1 MKTRDLLLALGCTAA
16 FTACTNNDELN
27 TAIAPEANM
36 RTVTLSVDVNEPA
49 DTRVKYT
56 NEEGTYKFAWLAGD
70 KLNVYY
76 NDGTEEKVA
85 EFIIDPTSI
94 DGKKADFTG
103 ELPGSFTGDVT
114 IAHAGVDFIFNSS
127 NKNLIL
133 SGFNGQTENFE
144 SDLAFRSLL
153 VATAEVTE
161 ASVLPNVKL
170 NHALSYLRL
179 KTNLQVT
186 QDDLQ
191 ISGAEDDPELRFEF
205 DNIPYCVKFSSTGYQ
220 VVETG
225 PAIVGIFVTDGQL
238 DRDCLVPIFVGS
250 EAVSQPLQMKG
261 RLVYGEGDF
270 IVESEV
276 VSQPEFTYEPGKI
289 YVVEASNENWLP
301 VNVQPIAPAAKEPLT
316 IEPVSSDIEITI
328 TNPLVLDIDY
338 RVVNSDNT
346 IDISGYSGDSSF
358 TIPLKAGQRLQLFG
372 DNATYFSN
380 NSFTNIN
387 CSGPSKVYGN
397 IMSLINSDNYSTLM
411 ELPTTDSEGKTV
423 AYTFA
428 GLFLGDTGLTDAS
441 GLLLPATTLTEGCYT
456 RMFDGCNAL
465 TTAPALPATTL
476 TVGCYYSMFYGCTS
490 LTTAPQLPANT
501 LKNNCYRSMFFRC
514 TSLTTAPELPAT
526 TLAEGCYDSIF
537 YDCTSLTSAPEL
549 PATTLARSCYYNM
562 FNGCTS
568 LTTAPELKAS
578 TLAPSC
584 YGYMFAYCNSL
595 TTAPELPATITI
607 GAEYCYA
614 GMFNGCKS
622 LTKAPELK
630 TEILVEG
637 CYYNMFR
644 GCSKLSAVTCLAA
657 NISATDCTT
666 DWLEGVAV
674 SGTFTKASSMMSWET
689 GASGIPSGWTVANY

>member
-1 MKTRDLLLALGCTAA
+1 MKKTLRTLMMGMMALLACNALISCSNDDEPQVAQQEGQKGYVE
-16 FTACTNNDELN
+16 FTLT
-27 TAIAPEANM
+27 
-36 RTVTLSVDVNEPA
+36 RGA
-49 DTRVKYT
+49 DTRITYEAT
-56 NEEGTYKFAWLAGD
+56 SEGGLDAFWSEGD
-70 KLNVYY
+70 KMVIFYKALTDEEIVEVFDLVEGAGTKTARFAKSDSQLADKSADEIEIVYLPNY
-76 NDGTEEKVA
+76 DVNKSISENLFDFSIQDGTFEGLGKYDRFTFYAKLTEGKIELFDKDFFDPVMLILHFPTDIDFGTGTGTTTLDFVFSGGVNKQVPYDSPTLGDITVKGVSLTNGKLDEDLYVA
-85 EFIIDPTSI
+85 AWSVPPTSLSVG
-94 DGKKADFTG
+94 GKTFS
-103 ELPGSFTGDVT
+103 LPE
-114 IAHAGVDFIFNSS
+114 IYNSG
-127 NKNLIL
+127 KVYTFAQENL
-133 SGFNGQTENFE
+133 
-144 SDLAFRSLL
+144 
-153 VATAEVTE
+153 
-161 ASVLPNVKL
+161 
-170 NHALSYLRL
+170 
-179 KTNLQVT
+179 
-186 QDDLQ
+186 
-191 ISGAEDDPELRFEF
+191 
-205 DNIPYCVKFSSTGYQ
+205 
-220 VVETG
+220 
-225 PAIVGIFVTDGQL
+225 
-238 DRDCLVPIFVGS
+238 
-250 EAVSQPLQMKG
+250 
-261 RLVYGEGDF
+261 
-270 IVESEV
+270 
-276 VSQPEFTYEPGKI
+276 
-289 YVVEASNENWLP
+289 
-301 VNVQPIAPAAKEPLT
+301 KEIIPLT

-328 TNPLVLDIDY
+328 TNPLGLDIDFC
-338 RVVNSDNT
+338 VVNSDNT